1 MYNAVARVGVEK
13 RIFDIETHSCPIKVY
28 WLGIEGKGK
37 EQYLPHSL
45 TPIYQKHADA
55 GTVGPSYLQGS
66 ESTDSMNHGL
76 KILKNKSP
84 ESSQKLNLNLL
95 HSGNYLHSI
104 YIIFTIIYIAFTLY

>member
-1 MYNAVARVGVEK
+1 MARVGLE
-13 RIFDIETHSCPIKVY
+13 RGIFDIETHFCPIKVY

-55 GTVGPSYLQGS
+55 GTAGPSYLQGS
-66 ESTDSMNHGL
+66 ESTDSTNRGL

-104 YIIFTIIYIAFTLY
+104 YIIFTTMYKVFTW